1 MARIPETELDRLKRD
16 VSLVALV
23 ESRGVR
29 LTPQGGDL
37 VGSCPFHQDDTPSLH
52 LSVEKNLWHCFGA
65 CAQGGSVLDWVMK
78 AEGISFRHAV
88 EVLRTHGTTGVSAR
102 DIVQRS
108 RSVKLPPLAWDA
120 DDRQLLKQVI
130 DYYHATLTESPEAL
144 AYLQHRGLTHPD
156 MLDHFRLGYAN
167 RTLGYRLPGVQW
179 KAGAEVRGR
188 LQTLGIL
195 RASGHE
201 HFLGSL
207 VIPILDAHGQ
217 VTEIYGRKI
226 TDHLRAG
233 TPKHLYLP
241 GPHQGVWNLQ
251 AFEVSKTIILCEAL
265 LDALTF
271 WCAGYRHVTASYGVD
286 GFTAEH
292 LTTMKQ
298 HGTERVYIAYD
309 RDEAGDR
316 AAATLAT
323 QLMAEGIA
331 CWRVEFPKGMDA
343 NAYALKVQPA
353 DKSLGLLLET
363 ARWLGPGPQP
373 TPVHAPLVS
382 LSGPVLS
389 EDAVATESPPPEPD
403 APRSTPTRPVAPDP
417 ATPPTLDELVV
428 TFGPRR
434 YRVRGLAKN
443 LSVDSLRIN
452 LLVSCADRVHVDQ
465 LDLYAA
471 RQRQA
476 FAKQAAVELAVE
488 EETLKKDLG
497 ALLLQLEAQHDQ
509 HMRQTLAPK
518 TPLATMTEAEQ
529 DAALAL
535 LRDPQL
541 LDRILTDF
549 DRCGLVGEETNKLVG
564 YLALV
569 SRKLDEPLAL
579 LIQSSSAAGKSSLMD
594 ALLAFMPEEEKS
606 QYSAMTGQALFYM
619 GTKDLKH
626 KVLAIVEDE
635 GAARATYAL
644 KLLQSEGALTIAATG
659 KDPDTG
665 KLTTHEYTVEGPV
678 MLCLTTTA
686 LEISEE
692 LQNRCLVLTV
702 NEDREQTRAI
712 HRRQREA
719 QTLDGLLL
727 RQDRR
732 DLVALHRNAQRLL
745 RPLLVANPFA
755 RELTFLDTRTRTRRD
770 HLKYL
775 TLIRSVAL
783 LQQYQ
788 RPIKTIERHGQV
800 LDYIEVTRED
810 LAVANRLAHE
820 VLGRSLDELAPQTRR
835 LLDLLHTM
843 VTEVC
848 VRDHIARTDYRF
860 SRKTVRA
867 STGWSDTSLRLHL
880 RRLEELEYLL
890 AHHGKRGQSFVYE
903 LLYDGQ
909 GTEGQPFVTGLLDV
923 TTLSSTYDGKN
934 AGLQAHLAGASIEF
948 AGSTRPQRGAFA
960 GGSRA
965 ASAPDSPH
973 QQRRDADSAET
984 AVSTHRNGL
993 VRTGLSY
1000 AGQGQS

>member
-1 MARIPETELDRLKRD
+1 MGRIPETELDRLKREIPI
-16 VSLVALV
+16 VSLVEA
-23 ESRGVR
+23 SGVTLR
-29 LTPQGGDL
+29 PQGSDL
-37 VGSCPFHQDDTPSLH
+37 VGCCPFHQDDTPSLH

-88 EVLRTHGTTGVSAR
+88 ELLRTRGGAGGSPST
-102 DIVQRS
+102 IVQRS
-108 RSVKLPPLAWDA
+108 RSVKLPPVVWDA
-120 DDRQLLKQVI
+120 DERLLVRQVI
-130 DYYHATLTESPEAL
+130 DYYHATLKESPEAL
-144 AYLQHRGLTHPD
+144 AYLQSRGLTHPE

-167 RTLGYRLPGVQW
+167 RTLGYRLPGISW
-179 KAGAEVRGR
+179 KAGADVRGR
-188 LQTLGIL
+188 LQTRGIL

-201 HFLGSL
+201 HFVGSL
-207 VIPILDAHGQ
+207 VIPICDAHGQ

-226 TDHLRAG
+226 RDDLRPG

-241 GPHQGVWNLQ
+241 GPHQGVWNLE
-251 AFEVSKTIILCEAL
+251 AFESSKELILCEAL

-271 WCAGYRHVTASYGVD
+271 WCAGYRHVTASYGID
-286 GFTAEH
+286 GFTADH
-292 LTTMKQ
+292 LATMKQ
-298 HGTERVYIAYD
+298 FGTKTVFIAYD

-316 AAATLAT
+316 AAAALAT
-323 QLMAEGIA
+323 QLMTEGLG

-343 NAYALKVQPA
+343 NAYALNVQPA

-363 ARWLGPGPQP
+363 ARWLGPGPTP
-373 TPVHAPLVS
+373 TPTHEPLLLSPPSVAPAS
-382 LSGPVLS
+382 LSHNAATAGPS
-389 EDAVATESPPPEPD
+389 PQDAAAPRAAQTPPAAPTASPP
-403 APRSTPTRPVAPDP
+403 V
-417 ATPPTLDELVV
+417 TLDEVV
-428 TFGPRR
+428 LTFGPRR

-443 LSVDSLRIN
+443 LSADSLRVN
-452 LLVSCADRVHVDQ
+452 LLVSCEDRVHVDQ

-471 RQRQA
+471 RQRVA
-476 FAKQAAVELAVE
+476 FVKQAAVELAVE
-488 EETLKKDLG
+488 EETLKHDLG
-497 ALLLQLEAQHDQ
+497 QVLLQLEAHQEQHL
-509 HMRQTLAPK
+509 RATLQPK
-518 TPLATMTEAEQ
+518 PLVVTMTPAEQ

-541 LDRILTDF
+541 LDRILTDV
-549 DRCGLVGEETNKLVG
+549 DRCGLVGEATNTLVG

-569 SRKLDEPLAL
+569 SRKLEEPLAL

-594 ALLAFMPEEEKS
+594 ALLAFVPDEEKM

-659 KDPDTG
+659 KDPETG
-665 KLTTHEYTVEGPV
+665 KLTTHDYTVEGPV

-686 LEISEE
+686 LEIGEE

-702 NEDREQTRAI
+702 NEDRDQTRAI

-719 QTLDGLLL
+719 QTLDGLLV

-732 DLVALHRNAQRLL
+732 DLLAVHHNAQRLL

-775 TLIRSVAL
+775 TLIRTVAL
-783 LQQYQ
+783 LHQYQ
-788 RPIKTIERHGQV
+788 RPVKTVERHGQC
-800 LDYIEVTRED
+800 LDYIEVTLED
-810 LAVANRLAHE
+810 LVVANRLAHE

-835 LLDLLHTM
+835 LLGLLEQM
-843 VTEVC
+843 VTEAC
-848 VRDHIARTDYRF
+848 ARESLARTDYRF
-860 SRKTVRA
+860 SRKAVRA
-867 STGWSDTSLRLHL
+867 FTGWSDTSLRLHL
-880 RRLEELEYLL
+880 QRLEELEYLL
-890 AHHGKRGQSFVYE
+890 VHHGRNGLRFVYE

-923 TTLSSTYDGKN
+923 DRLRLTCDP
-934 AGLQAHLAGASIEF
+934 HLAGSASHL
-948 AGSTRPQRGAFA
+948 APALRAARGPLAPS
-960 GGSRA
+960 SRA
-965 ASAPDSPH
+965 ASTDETLRPSWDS
-973 QQRRDADSAET
+973 
-984 AVSTHRNGL
+984 AVSTAPTRDPHSHGLASTEPSYVTNG
-993 VRTGLSY
+993 
-1000 AGQGQS
+1000 AG